1 MFNYLLLSIILSIS
15 FFELIAQ
22 SSVKYFF
29 NTGKKEFIF
38 YFIAILSYCVIAYLL
53 TLSYE
58 HKGMGITNVLWS
70 GITIIVILITG
81 MLVYDERLT
90 NYDIIG
96 LCLIL
101 FGSTFIL
108 YEENYVN

>member
-1 MFNYLLLSIILSIS
+1 MFNYILLSIILAIS
-15 FFELIAQ
+15 FCELIAQ
-22 SSVKYFF
+22 SSVKHFY
-29 NTGKKEFIF
+29 NTGKKEFAF

-53 TLSYE
+53 TLAYE
-58 HKGMGITNVLWS
+58 HKGIGITNVLWS
-70 GITIIVILITG
+70 GITIIIILITG
-81 MLVYDERLT
+81 IILFDEKLT

-108 YEENYVN
+108 YEENYID

>member
-1 MFNYLLLSIILSIS
+1 MFNYILLAIILSIA

-22 SSVKYFF
+22 SSIKYFHK
-29 NTGKKEFIF
+29 TKKTHYIY
-38 YFIAILSYCVIAYLL
+38 YFMAIICYSIIAYLL

-58 HKGMGITNVLWS
+58 HKGMGITNLLWS
-70 GITIIVILITG
+70 GITIVVILIAG
-81 MLVYDERLT
+81 IVLYDEKLT

-101 FGSTFIL
+101 SGSGFIL
-108 YEENYVN
+108 YEANFD